1 MDITR
6 MKEKEVVWIQI
17 FYLFILPILLFYFG
31 IIPARFRV
39 IVFFSIA
46 LVLLGII
53 HHAKWTFEDMGI
65 KKEWTKEWLP
75 YAVFTLCGVLF
86 LVWLARI
93 VPHAPF
99 LNWWENKRFLL
110 LFIPLSVLQE
120 VLFRGI
126 LMSMLTRAFNEK
138 VLIIIINAAVF
149 CMLHL
154 IYSNA
159 AFVLPLTFIG
169 GIAFAWMYM
178 EHKNLVLISIAH
190 TIFNFTGMILGF
202 FILR

>member
-1 MDITR
+1 
-6 MKEKEVVWIQI
+6 
-17 FYLFILPILLFYFG
+17 
-31 IIPARFRV
+31 
-39 IVFFSIA
+39 
-46 LVLLGII
+46 
-53 HHAKWTFEDMGI
+53 MGI
-65 KKEWTKEWLP
+65 KKDWIKEWLP
-75 YAVFTLCGVLF
+75 YAVFTLSGILF
-86 LVWLARI
+86 LTWLAQI
-93 VPHAPF
+93 VPHSPF

-126 LMSMLTRAFNEK
+126 LMSMLMRAFNEK
-138 VLIIIINAAVF
+138 ALVLIINAAVF

-159 AFVLPLTFIG
+159 TFVLPLTFIG

-178 EHKNLVLISIAH
+178 EHKNLILISIAH
-190 TIFNFTGMILGF
+190 TVFNFTGMILGF